1 MEMKGIAQ
9 CFSINSQRT
18 FKDNA
23 NCSLIVELNIPNLP
37 LNRGIYEMT
46 LYIFKGSGLGISGGE
61 TLTMHANIFALRV
74 CYKRVWVRR

>member
-1 MEMKGIAQ
+1 
-9 CFSINSQRT
+9 
-18 FKDNA
+18 
-23 NCSLIVELNIPNLP
+23 
-37 LNRGIYEMT
+37 MT

>member
-61 TLTMHANIFALRV
+61 TFDYACKYF
-74 CYKRVWVRR
+74 CP